1 MSKIGYIFITSIIT
15 GILTFYLAGGI
26 DLLASDVGESGAWVI
41 LFILQLFYVLFY
53 AIGFFFIL
61 LLSRKFDLLKPNLL
75 SLILSSML
83 LSIGANLYGI
93 FKTGPGVDFYIFG
106 IVVMFLSTV
115 LYGLTTLLTNICV
128 KNT

>member
-83 LSIGANLYGI
+83 LSIGANLYGNCK
-93 FKTGPGVDFYIFG
+93 FKHSCFK
-106 IVVMFLSTV
+106 S
-115 LYGLTTLLTNICV
+115 
-128 KNT
+128 